1 MDHGVDALAEHLG
14 QGGIAAD
21 VLVAHQLL
29 AGDDDLAG
37 GHGDVHVVELVAL
50 DDAGAVGRGLL
61 HVDDGGVQ
69 LGHGDGDDLLA
80 GLKGVLDLHALQ
92 VVHLVQSLALLLAD
106 APVLDQA
113 GALHQAHRQE
123 GQAQGGG
130 VQLKHEH
137 VLGVVLIGQ
146 LALLDGGAE
155 AAGHVGV
162 AGVGGVA
169 VDVRLHPALADEHVP
184 VAAGRAG
191 PDGEVLLALAQDLAH
206 HGVGLP
212 VGRKAAE
219 GDAVSVL
226 DEFRDRVVQGVYFV
240 HR

>member
-1 MDHGVDALAEHLG
+1 MRVRVGSRRMYSSLTSSSQVTMTLR
-14 QGGIAAD
+14 AATAMSTSWNSSPSMMQ
-21 VLVAHQLL
+21 VPS
-29 AGDDDLAG
+29 
-37 GHGDVHVVELVAL
+37 
-50 DDAGAVGRGLL
+50 GAGLL

-80 GLKGVLDLHALQ
+80 GVEGVLHLHALQ
-92 VVHLVQSLALLLAD
+92 VVHLIQSLALLLAD
-106 APVLDQA
+106 APVLHQA

-130 VQLKHEH
+130 VQLEHQH

-169 VDVRLHPALADEHVP
+169 VDVSLDTALADQHVP
-184 VAAGRAG
+184 VAAGRTG

-206 HGVGLP
+206 HGVGLA

-219 GDAVSVL
+219 GDAVSVSRRISRPRRARCTL
-226 DEFRDRVVQGVYFV
+226 CS
-240 HR
+240 